1 MQLNSYWLST
11 APPFTG
17 GQQAFTQEHY
27 DVAVVGGGFTGL
39 SAARTLARG
48 GARVALLEAGQIIG
62 EASGRNGGQCNTGV
76 AQDYASLV
84 EQLGRERAIAHYT
97 TYADAVSSV
106 EQVMAEEAIDCD
118 YLHHG
123 KLKLAAKPQHY
134 DKLAR
139 TCDAI
144 RRDVDSDVEM
154 LTAAAVREE
163 VDSKLYHGGLLQRN
177 GGQMHMGRFGVGLAE
192 AAARHGAHI
201 FERTPMTH
209 VTREKSA
216 YRLGTPSGDIRAENV
231 LLATGASQTGPL
243 SWFRRRLVP
252 VGSFIVVTEPLSAA
266 QCAQLLPQRRSY
278 VTSRIVGHY
287 FRLTADNRLLFGGRA
302 RFAMSGSQSDAK
314 SGEILRQGLEEAFPQ
329 LKGVRLD
336 YCWGGLVDM
345 SKDRFPHAGQHNGMY
360 YAMGYSGHGV
370 QMSVHMG
377 HVLGEVML
385 GNRQNHPWQDTKWPA
400 IPGHFGKPWFLP
412 LVGSWYR
419 LQDRLH

>member
-17 GQQAFTQEHY
+17 GQQALTQEHY

-84 EQLGRERAIAHYT
+84 EQLGREQAIAHYT
-97 TYADAVSSV
+97 TYAEAVSSV
-106 EQVMAEEAIDCD
+106 ERVIGEEAIDCD
-118 YLHHG
+118 YLRHG
-123 KLKLAAKPQHY
+123 KLKLAAKPEHY

-154 LTAAAVREE
+154 LSAAAVREE

-177 GGQMHMGRFGVGLAE
+177 GGQMHMGRFGVGLAD

-201 FERTPMTH
+201 FERTPMTR
-209 VTREKSA
+209 VTLEKSA
-216 YRLGTPSGDIRAENV
+216 YRLGTPKGDIRAENV

-314 SGEILRQGLEEAFPQ
+314 SGEILRRGLEEAFPQ
-329 LKGVRLD
+329 LKGIRLD

-377 HVLGEVML
+377 HVLAEVML
-385 GNRQNHPWQDTKWPA
+385 GNRQHHPWQDTKWPA

>member
-11 APPFTG
+11 APTFSA

-48 GARVALLEAGQIIG
+48 GARVALLEASQLIG

-84 EQLGRERAIAHYT
+84 EQFGRERAIAHYT
-97 TYADAVSSV
+97 TYAEAVSSV
-106 EQVMAEEAIDCD
+106 EQVIAEETINCD
-118 YLHHG
+118 YLRHG
-123 KLKLAAKPQHY
+123 KLKLAAKPEHY

-144 RRDVDSDVEM
+144 RRDVDSGVEM
-154 LTAAAVREE
+154 LSATAVREE
-163 VDSKLYHGGLLQRN
+163 VDSPLYYGGLLQHN
-177 GGQMHMGRFGVGLAE
+177 GGQMHMGRFGIGLA
-192 AAARHGAHI
+192 AAAASHGAHL
-201 FERTPMTH
+201 FEHTPMTRL
-209 VTREKSA
+209 TREKSA

-266 QCAQLLPQRRSY
+266 QCAQFLPQRRSY

-314 SGEILRQGLEEAFPQ
+314 SGEILRRGLEEAFPQ

-377 HVLGEVML
+377 HVLGDVIL

>member
-17 GQQAFTQEHY
+17 GQSGLTQEHY

-84 EQLGRERAIAHYT
+84 EQLGRERAIAYYT
-97 TYADAVSSV
+97 TYAEAVSSV

-118 YLHHG
+118 YLRHG

-154 LTAAAVREE
+154 LSAAAVREE